1 MERAEATLLPAYDL
15 MGREGKEKAML
26 KYITPVKPEKRPDG
40 PWLDLANAIVQ
51 QAAEDY
57 RRLMERKI
65 KHSLKMSDFE
75 RCVLDGR
82 IKEIEVFFTSDYGDL
97 LSRGLAPL
105 ILGRLQAEFADRLEE
120 LNRELDAQGK
130 LQSGGSDAEG

>member
-1 MERAEATLLPAYDL
+1 MGRAEATLLPACDL

-26 KYITPVKPEKRPDG
+26 KYIAPVKQRHPDS

-51 QAAEDY
+51 QAAVDY

-65 KHSLKMSDFE
+65 KHYLKMSDFE
-75 RCVLDGR
+75 RCVLDAR

-105 ILGRLQAEFADRLEE
+105 ILGRLQAEFSDRLEE
-120 LNRELDAQGK
+120 LNRELDAQGN
-130 LQSGGSDAEG
+130 LQSGGSDAER